1 MLARHGLSAASSRHF
16 RKLAIVSI
24 ESRGWMTLPSQ
35 LLLTFGELQP
45 SVTILLRFSSVAL
58 WQVLGALHAFM

>member
-1 MLARHGLSAASSRHF
+1 
-16 RKLAIVSI
+16 
-24 ESRGWMTLPSQ
+24 MTLQSQ

-45 SVTILLRFSSVAL
+45 SVSILLSFSSVAL